1 LHGLLQSLRTDTN
14 AETSGSFAD
23 RPEVIT
29 QLDETRNVTTQI
41 AKSLRHE
48 IDPLSALY
56 MGLTDLLPAGQLEQW
71 ANMDVKDQWD
81 QPVKAKAQYFLSKNP
96 QKLNHKQN
104 NSLSQ

>member
-1 LHGLLQSLRTDTN
+1 MSS
-14 AETSGSFAD
+14 AS
-23 RPEVIT
+23 V
-29 QLDETRNVTTQI
+29 
-41 AKSLRHE
+41 
-48 IDPLSALY
+48 SALY
-56 MGLTDLLPAGQLEQW
+56 MELTDLLPAGQLEQW